1 MSLWN
6 PDKLT
11 LQQMRERDVAEVH
24 VKFSAGQAW
33 PKEVNGDVVL
43 LEYGYSAF
51 LHDHKYGFVE

>member
-1 MSLWN
+1 
-6 PDKLT
+6 
-11 LQQMRERDVAEVH
+11 MRERDVAEVH